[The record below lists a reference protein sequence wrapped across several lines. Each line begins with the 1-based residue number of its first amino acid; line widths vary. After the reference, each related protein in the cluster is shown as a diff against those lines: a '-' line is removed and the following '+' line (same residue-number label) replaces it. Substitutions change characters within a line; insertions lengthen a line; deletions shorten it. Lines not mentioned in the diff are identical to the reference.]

1 MSEPPAPYEE
11 AISRLGQALSEFED
25 WALIGGLAIA
35 FRGIPRT
42 TLDIDLLLA
51 IPRIQLPSALD
62 RMREQGFDL
71 DVQKVLVEL
80 RDDHLSRI
88 RYGSIRIDL
97 LSAVLGLFTDVVK
110 TASWEVVHCARLR
123 VASPEG
129 LIILKLI
136 AFRPQDQADLE
147 GLIATNR
154 SLNVSLLREWYS
166 KVGEIGDDRWQ
177 MIERMLSRGRP
188 AIGDSGLK
196 V

>member
-1 MSEPPAPYEE
+1 MSEPHVPYEE
-11 AISRLGQALSEFED
+11 ALSRLGEGLSGFED

-42 TLDIDLLLA
+42 TMDIDLLLA
-51 IPRIQLPSALD
+51 IPRIQLPTVLD
-62 RMREQGFDL
+62 HLQEQGFDL

-88 RYGSIRIDL
+88 RYGSIRVDL
-97 LSAVLGLFTDVVK
+97 LSAVLGLFADVVK
-110 TASWEVVHCARLR
+110 TASWEVVHGARLR

-147 GLIATNR
+147 GLIAMNR
-154 SLNVSLLREWYS
+154 SLNVPLLREWYA

-177 MIERMLSRGRP
+177 MIERMLSR
-188 AIGDSGLK
+188 
-196 V
+196 